1 MDLHPKVIEALNS
14 IEKGNITKAEN
25 LLKKLLD
32 KQKNNL
38 PANEIMGLVKAMLGK
53 HAEASIF
60 FEHIYLINPNNFS
73 NLFNLAKS
81 LAESGRDIEAI
92 NFYQK
97 IAYGSANNIDVWIN
111 LGKCQVKINQFDDAL
126 ASFKN
131 AISINPAHLG
141 ALLNMGAVL
150 KDMGNMTESI
160 EYFDRVLDIA
170 KDHPEALYNKA
181 ILLKNLEHYR
191 DAIDYFERALIIKP
205 NIEFGLGELI
215 HLKMKICNWSQF
227 TPTLNRCLNEI
238 ENSSVAPFPLL
249 SLVDD
254 PKLHQISAKIYLNKT
269 VTVVTNHHKLKQQVQ
284 KHKIKIGYFS
294 CDFYNHATAYL
305 MANFFEL
312 QDRSHFETIAFSYGP
327 PTNDEMYQRLRG
339 CFDQFIDVA
348 HLDDRQIANLSKEH
362 GVDIAVDL
370 KGFTQGSRLGIFAQR
385 AAPIQVSYLGYPG
398 TLSAQFID
406 YIIADHTLICNDNQS
421 FFTEKIIYLPNSY
434 QVNDRH
440 RFISTKA
447 YSRADFGL
455 PDNHF
460 IFCCFNN
467 NYKILPI
474 MFDEWMKLLQVV
486 DHSVLWLFKDNDFAK
501 QNLIYE
507 AQQRGIAAGRLI
519 FAERI
524 DHAEHLARLRLA
536 DLFLDT
542 FPYNAHTTASDA
554 LWVGLPV
561 LTLMGKSFA
570 SRVGASLLNAL
581 DLSELVASSTEQY
594 RSIAIQL
601 SNDPVKMNQL
611 KQKLLQAIK
620 TKPLFNTPQITKDI
634 EAAFL
639 AIYDRYRHQQVPE
652 NIDISLSK

>member
-14 IEKGNITKAEN
+14 IEKGNLTKAEN
-25 LLKKLLD
+25 LLQRLLD

-53 HAEASIF
+53 HAEASFF
-60 FEHIYLINPNNFS
+60 FERIYLINPNNFS

-81 LAESGRDIEAI
+81 FAESGRDIEAI
-92 NFYQK
+92 NFYQE
-97 IAYGSANNIDVWIN
+97 IAKGSSNNIDVWIN
-111 LGKCQVKINQFDDAL
+111 LGKCQVKINQLDNAL
-126 ASFKN
+126 ASFKS
-131 AISINPAHLG
+131 AILIDPAHLG

-170 KDHPEALYNKA
+170 EDHPEALYNKA
-181 ILLKNLEHYR
+181 ILLKNLGQYR
-191 DAIDYFERALIIKP
+191 DSIDYFERALIIKP
-205 NIEFGLGELI
+205 NIDFGLGELI

-327 PTNDEMYQRLRG
+327 QTQDEMYQRLKG

-348 HLDDRQIANLSKEH
+348 NLDDCQIANLSKEH

-370 KGFTQGSRLGIFAQR
+370 KGFTQGSRLGIFAHR

-440 RFISTKA
+440 RLISTKA

-455 PDNHF
+455 PANRF

-467 NYKILPI
+467 NYKILPV
-474 MFDEWMKLLQVV
+474 MFDEWMKLLQAV
-486 DHSVLWLFKDNDFAK
+486 DNSLLWLFKDNDFAR

-507 AQQRGIAAGRLI
+507 AQQRGIAAERLI
-519 FAERI
+519 FAERM

-561 LTLMGKSFA
+561 LTLMGRSFA

-581 DLSELVASSTEQY
+581 DLPQLIANSIEQY
-594 RSIAIQL
+594 RSIAL
-601 SNDPVKMNQL
+601 ELANDQVKLNQL
-611 KQKLLQAIK
+611 KRKLAQAIC
-620 TKPLFNTPQITKDI
+620 TTPLFNTPQITKDI
-634 EAAFL
+634 EAGFL
-639 AIYDRYRHQQVPE
+639 AIYERHLHQQAPTH
-652 NIDISLSK
+652 IDLSIRF

>member
-14 IEKGNITKAEN
+14 IEKGNINKAEN
-25 LLKKLLD
+25 LLQKLLA

-60 FEHIYLINPNNFS
+60 FERIYLINPNNFS

-81 LAESGRDIEAI
+81 LAESGRDLEAI

-97 IAYGSANNIDVWIN
+97 VAKGSSNDIDVWIN
-111 LGKCQVKINQFDDAL
+111 LGKCQAKINQLDDAL
-126 ASFKN
+126 ASFKS
-131 AISINPAHLG
+131 AILIDPAHLG

-160 EYFDRVLDIA
+160 KYFDRVLEIA
-170 KDHPEALYNKA
+170 EDHPEALYNKA
-181 ILLKNLEHYR
+181 ILLKNLGHYS
-191 DAIDYFERALIIKP
+191 DSIDYFERALIIKP
-205 NIEFGLGELI
+205 NIDFGLGELF
-215 HLKMKICNWSQF
+215 HLKMRICNWNQF
-227 TPTLNRCLNEI
+227 TTTLNCCLNEI
-238 ENSSVAPFPLL
+238 ENSSVSPFPLL
-249 SLVDD
+249 SLIDD
-254 PKLHQISAKIYLNKT
+254 PKLHQIAAKIYLNKT
-269 VTVVTNHHKLKQQVQ
+269 VTVVTNHHKLKQKSQ

-305 MANFFEL
+305 MAHFFEL

-327 PTNDEMYQRLRG
+327 QTQDEMYHRLKG

-348 HLDDRQIANLSKEH
+348 NLDDCQIANLSKEH
-362 GVDIAVDL
+362 GIDIAVDL

-406 YIIADHTLICNDNQS
+406 YIIADRTLICDDNQS

-440 RFISTKA
+440 RLISTKT

-455 PDNHF
+455 PANHF

-467 NYKILPI
+467 NYKILPA
-474 MFDEWMKLLQVV
+474 MFDEWMKLLQAV
-486 DHSVLWLFKDNDFAK
+486 DHSVLWLFKDNDFAR

-507 AQQRGIAAGRLI
+507 AQQRGIAAERLI
-519 FAERI
+519 FAERM

-561 LTLMGKSFA
+561 LTLIGRSFA

-581 DLSELVASSTEQY
+581 DLPQLIANSIEQY
-594 RSIAIQL
+594 RSIAL
-601 SNDPVKMNQL
+601 ELANDQVKLNQL
-611 KQKLLQAIK
+611 KRKLAQAIC
-620 TKPLFNTPQITKDI
+620 TTPLFNTPQITKDI
-634 EAAFL
+634 EAGFL
-639 AIYDRYRHQQVPE
+639 AIYERHLHQQAPTH
-652 NIDISLSK
+652 IDLSIRF